1 MYDWLMARKARIHIL
16 GGLYHVMLRGNGGQ
30 DIFFSRD
37 DRYRMFF
44 LIQEGVERFG
54 HRVHAFCLMGNHIH
68 LAIQVSDIPLSKIMQ
83 NLSFRYTRWINS
95 SQKRMGHL
103 FQGRYKALLVDKD
116 SYLLELVRYIHLNP
130 VRAGLVGTPSDY
142 EWSGHRAYLGKEHI
156 PWLTC
161 DSVLAQFGDT
171 VKSGREQYANFVMG
185 TIDEKHRSEF
195 HRGGDDSRIL
205 GEDHFLQQVISKT
218 DKVTIKILLDE
229 LLAVVAMEF
238 EIDITDLCSVSRKRA
253 LTEARGV
260 AAWLVAETGQHTLA
274 ELARRMHRDPSALSL
289 QAKKV
294 RERAIKETQFRQ
306 KIDKIKSELLPC
318 NSIIHA

>member
-1 MYDWLMARKARIHIL
+1 MARKARIHIP

-30 DIFFSRD
+30 DIFFCPE
-37 DRYRMFF
+37 DRYRLFI
-44 LIQEGVERFG
+44 LIQEGIERFG

-68 LAIQVSDIPLSKIMQ
+68 LAIQVADIPLSRIMQ

-95 SQKRMGHL
+95 SYKRMGHL

-130 VRAGLVGTPSDY
+130 VRASLVDDPAEY
-142 EWSGHRAYLGKEHI
+142 EWSGHRSYLGKEHI

-161 DSVLAQFGDT
+161 DAVLAQFGNT
-171 VKSGREQYANFVMG
+171 VKEGREQYDRFVMDAL
-185 TIDEKHRSEF
+185 DEKHRPEF
-195 HRGGDDSRIL
+195 HQGGDDSRVL
-205 GEDHFLQQVISKT
+205 GEDHFLQQVMAQTDEVAVKIS
-218 DKVTIKILLDE
+218 LDD
-229 LLAVVAMEF
+229 LLAFVARAF
-238 EIDITDLCSVSRKRA
+238 EIDLRDLCSVSRKRN

-274 ELARRMHRDPSALSL
+274 ELARCMHRDPSALSL

-294 RERAIKETQFRQ
+294 RERAMKETQFRQ
-306 KIDKIKSELLPC
+306 KLDKLKSDSLHN
-318 NSIIHA
+318 NSITHA

>member
-1 MYDWLMARKARIHIL
+1 MARKARIHIP

-30 DIFFSRD
+30 DIFFCPE
-37 DRYRMFF
+37 DRYRLFI
-44 LIQEGVERFG
+44 LIQEGIERFG

-68 LAIQVSDIPLSKIMQ
+68 LAIQVSDIPLSRIMQ

-95 SQKRMGHL
+95 SYKRMGHL

-130 VRAGLVGTPSDY
+130 VRAGLVDDPAEY
-142 EWSGHRAYLGKEHI
+142 EWSGHRSYLGKEHI

-161 DSVLAQFGDT
+161 DAVLAQFGNT
-171 VKSGREQYANFVMG
+171 VKEGRKQYARFVMDAL
-185 TIDEKHRSEF
+185 DEKHRPEF
-195 HRGGDDSRIL
+195 HQGGDDSRVL
-205 GEDHFLQQVISKT
+205 GEDHFLQQVMAQTDEVAVKIS
-218 DKVTIKILLDE
+218 LDD
-229 LLAVVAMEF
+229 LLAFVAREF
-238 EIDITDLCSVSRKRA
+238 EIDLRDLCSVSRKRN

-274 ELARRMHRDPSALSL
+274 ELARCMHRDPSALSL

-294 RERAIKETQFRQ
+294 RERAMKETQFQQ
-306 KIDKIKSELLPC
+306 KLDKLKSDSLHN
-318 NSIIHA
+318 NSITHA